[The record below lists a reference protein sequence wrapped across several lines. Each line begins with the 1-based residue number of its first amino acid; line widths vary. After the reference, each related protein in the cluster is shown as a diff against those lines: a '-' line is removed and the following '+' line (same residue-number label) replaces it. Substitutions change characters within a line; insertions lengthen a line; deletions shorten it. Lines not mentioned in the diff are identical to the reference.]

1 MKSAAAQPNE
11 AAPSGRMKSAF
22 GLMKSG
28 FALIVEFGNLPIAKQ
43 KGSIQQRVSVVAAD
57 PGGHR

>member
-1 MKSAAAQPNE
+1 MKSAAAQPYE
-11 AAPSGRMKSAF
+11 VASLMKSAF

-43 KGSIQQRVSVVAAD
+43 KFEISFANSRIRKF
-57 PGGHR
+57 RN